1 MLDNRNTIL
10 AVILSGVV
18 LIAWQYFYNIPQ
30 MEKQRAAQQAQAELQ
45 KNAATQ
51 PADNSAATNTPPQA
65 GSAPA
70 PTAAPAAGGGP
81 VVDRDTAIAATPRV
95 KIETPTLIGSIS
107 L

>member
-10 AVILSGVV
+10 AVILSGLV

-51 PADNSAATNTPPQA
+51 PADNSSATNTPPQA

-70 PTAAPAAGGGP
+70 PTAAAPAAGSGP
-81 VVDRDTAIAATPRV
+81 VVDRDTA
-95 KIETPTLIGSIS
+95 
-107 L
+107 